1 MVSKRSTVITGVL
14 LVIAIAIGVCIWWV
28 VSEIPNG
35 TYYAQVNNTRIEK
48 QEPTGSIIDFTGG
61 MPLAYKLPAFDE
73 SDKEKEISFGVEREL
88 RDDAYLELQV
98 VPIRGVME
106 WSEVQFDEMPE
117 KAQEVLAK
125 LGE

>member
-1 MVSKRSTVITGVL
+1 
-14 LVIAIAIGVCIWWV
+14 
-28 VSEIPNG
+28 
-35 TYYAQVNNTRIEK
+35 
-48 QEPTGSIIDFTGG
+48 
-61 MPLAYKLPAFDE
+61 MPLAYKLPAYDE
-73 SDKEKEISFGVEREL
+73 AGKEKEISFGVEREL
-88 RDDAYLELQV
+88 RDDAYLDLQV

>member
-1 MVSKRSTVITGVL
+1 MVNKRSTVITGVL

-35 TYYAQVNNTRIEK
+35 TYYTQVDNTRIVK
-48 QEPTGSIIDFTGG
+48 QESASGVIDFTGD
-61 MPLAYKLPAFDE
+61 MPLAYKLPAYDE
-73 SDKEKEISFGVEREL
+73 AGKEKEISFGVEREL

-106 WSEVQFDEMPE
+106 WSEVQFDEIPE
-117 KAQEVLAK
+117 KAQDELALHK
-125 LGE
+125 E